1 MALRYL
7 GAIFRAFLLHCCC
20 TESFGDAEKCVYLH
34 TDKSEFEMAN
44 HSIEIDCS
52 GMTKL
57 SLNIKMKELLGFP
70 DFYGMNWDAMI
81 DCLSYMRQ
89 PSAGMSSVA
98 LNDDEALVI
107 YCKNLSEASFD
118 IAVFIDVIRA
128 VNEREINAGKSAQ
141 IFLCPI
147 P

>member
-1 MALRYL
+1 
-7 GAIFRAFLLHCCC
+7 
-20 TESFGDAEKCVYLH
+20 
-34 TDKSEFEMAN
+34 MAN

-52 GMTKL
+52 GMTEL

-107 YCKNLSEASFD
+107 Y

-128 VNEREINAGKSAQ
+128 VNEREINAGNSAQ

>member
-1 MALRYL
+1 
-7 GAIFRAFLLHCCC
+7 
-20 TESFGDAEKCVYLH
+20 
-34 TDKSEFEMAN
+34 MAN
-44 HSIEIDCS
+44 QSIEIDCS
-52 GMTKL
+52 GMTEL

-98 LNDDEALVI
+98 LNDDDALVI

-128 VNEREINAGKSAQ
+128 VNERELNAGNSAQ

>member
-1 MALRYL
+1 
-7 GAIFRAFLLHCCC
+7 
-20 TESFGDAEKCVYLH
+20 
-34 TDKSEFEMAN
+34 MAN
-44 HSIEIDCS
+44 YSIEIDCS
-52 GMTKL
+52 GMTEL

-89 PSAGMSSVA
+89 PSAGMSNVA
-98 LNDDEALVI
+98 LKEDEALVI
-107 YCKNLSEASFD
+107 YCKNLSEASFEV
-118 IAVFIDVIRA
+118 AEFVDVISA
-128 VNEREINAGKSAQ
+128 VNEREINTGNSAL

>member
-1 MALRYL
+1 
-7 GAIFRAFLLHCCC
+7 
-20 TESFGDAEKCVYLH
+20 
-34 TDKSEFEMAN
+34 MAN
-44 HSIEIDCS
+44 QSIEIDCS
-52 GMTKL
+52 GMTEL
-57 SLNIKMKELLGFP
+57 ALNIKMKELLGFP

-128 VNEREINAGKSAQ
+128 VNERGIMRVIALKYSFAQ
-141 IFLCPI
+141 FRKFGFRRIHSDDENGSQMDSGI
-147 P
+147 PQWKTL

>member
-1 MALRYL
+1 
-7 GAIFRAFLLHCCC
+7 
-20 TESFGDAEKCVYLH
+20 
-34 TDKSEFEMAN
+34 MAN

-52 GMTKL
+52 GMTEL

-89 PSAGMSSVA
+89 PSAGMSNVA
-98 LNDDEALVI
+98 LKEDEALVI

-118 IAVFIDVIRA
+118 VAEFVDVISA
-128 VNEREINAGKSAQ
+128 VNEREINAGNSAL

>member
-1 MALRYL
+1 
-7 GAIFRAFLLHCCC
+7 
-20 TESFGDAEKCVYLH
+20 
-34 TDKSEFEMAN
+34 MAN

-52 GMTKL
+52 GMTEL

-89 PSAGMSSVA
+89 PSAVMSSVA

-128 VNEREINAGKSAQ
+128 VNEREINAGNSAQ